1 MTKYA
6 KLRRKA
12 ILLLE
17 NTKDGEYITE
27 PDQLAAYFEDVSF
40 VEFIQN
46 IYNKRIANMLQRNKS
61 LMKANLRT
69 RWFLSNKIK
78 AHEILY
84 KLLATQ
90 DELSRI
96 KGESQSV
103 ETSGSD
109 PLLEALKPQ
118 EIWSND
124 ESDSVQ

>member
-17 NTKDGEYITE
+17 NTKQGEYITE
-27 PDQLAAYFEDVSF
+27 PDQLAAYFEDISF
-40 VEFIQN
+40 NEFIQN
-46 IYNKRIANMLQRNKS
+46 VYNKRIAHMLQRNKS

-96 KGESQSV
+96 KGESQAI

>member
-17 NTKDGEYITE
+17 NTKPGEYITE
-27 PDQLAAYFEDVSF
+27 PDQLAAYFEDISF
-40 VEFIQN
+40 SEFIQN
-46 IYNKRIANMLQRNKS
+46 VYNKRIAHMLQRNKS

-103 ETSGSD
+103 ETSDSD